1 MPIFSSC
8 LFASCLL
15 SKILWNGNMI
25 CAKAAILK
33 FFGLTLIPCDFS
45 VSISLNNTS
54 GSITTPEPIIEQQF
68 FVLLQMEL
76 SVV

>member
-1 MPIFSSC
+1 
-8 LFASCLL
+8 
-15 SKILWNGNMI
+15 MI

-68 FVLLQMEL
+68 FCITPDGIKCSLNVSSPTTTVWPALLPP
-76 SVV
+76 